1 MRLSFSDVALFK
13 DPFPLHATCQN
24 VFYISPEAKVR
35 LLNHPLDKI
44 INHDG
49 VGRSGHFYNN
59 IVPTVGELQWRRSGV
74 HVTAPSKNNGNK
86 K

>member
-24 VFYISPEAKVR
+24 VFYISREAKVR

-49 VGRSGHFYNN
+49 VGRTGHLYNN
-59 IVPTVGELQWRRSGV
+59 IDSTAGELQWRRSGV
-74 HVTAPSKNNGNK
+74 DVTAPSKKNRNYK
-86 K
+86 